1 MRTAWALLP
10 LFLAPVSVALEAQSM
25 PSVVPPRLISMPAPD
40 CGAGKACHHSHGQ
53 VRLIV
58 DILEDG
64 KVGEIRVELGDSV
77 LADAATAAVQQAAFA
92 AGYYLGKPQSMD
104 VVLNFRF

>member
-10 LFLAPVSVALEAQSM
+10 LFLGPVSVTLGAQSM
-25 PSVVPPRLISMPAPD
+25 PSVVPPRLISMPPPD
-40 CGAGKACHHSHGQ
+40 CRSGKACHRSHGQ
-53 VRLIV
+53 VRLVV

-64 KVGEIRVELGDSV
+64 KVGDIRVELGDSV
-77 LADAATAAVQQAAFA
+77 LADAATEAVQQAEFA